1 MPPAGLFAVWL
12 LVFYTA
18 WTGIV
23 VSAGLW
29 PVVRAH
35 WPISVAMAGGSFVGG
50 SSPVAGGTV
59 GFPVLVYVFDHPAR
73 LGRNFS
79 LAIQSIGMVSASIY
93 ILTRGRKVEWRILR
107 FALLGAAVAMPLGM
121 SCIAPNVADVW
132 VKILFSVV
140 YASFGLL
147 HLVRLGDIVA
157 NRRAF
162 ADAVRGGPGHRVR
175 RRRAGRTSGLG
186 HRGGGRHPALRH
198 PGPALPHRCQGRDP
212 DGRHPDG
219 VHVAGRRGMFGD
231 WRRSGR
237 PPAGPRSSRCSRTGW
252 PRHRSSPSAVRWAA
266 WSRGSSRAGSSWV
279 SWPFSAWLQYGWT
292 CYHEHIVGWSLVAGG
307 ARRARG
313 EPGAALALRLRPA
326 IAAAQGLIGLEDAAR
341 ETRMMSMR
349 RTVTPGLA
357 RLGGGDQPAPRRDEP
372 GTCST
377 ARRAGARGAG
387 RRSASA
393 SSRSPAT

>member
-1 MPPAGLFAVWL
+1 MSSASIAGVAAAPFDRVSTARGPQRLFAVWL

-73 LGRNFS
+73 LGRTFS

-121 SCIAPNVADVW
+121 TWVAPNVADVW

-147 HLVRLGDIVA
+147 HLVRLREIVA
-157 NRRAF
+157 NEGPSRTYF
-162 ADAVRGGPGHRVR
+162 AADPAI
-175 RRRAGRTSGLG
+175 GLSSVSW
-186 HRGGGRHPALRH
+186 A
-198 PGPALPHRCQGRDP
+198 D
-212 DGRHPDG
+212 
-219 VHVAGRRGMFGD
+219 
-231 WRRSGR
+231 SS
-237 PPAGPRSSRCSRTGW
+237 PRSSEWAPTSCCTASSSCSTTPTSRSRSR
-252 PRHRSSPSAVRWAA
+252 PRSS
-266 WSRGSSRAGSSWV
+266 SW
-279 SWPFSAWLQYGWT
+279 
-292 CYHEHIVGWSLVAGG
+292 
-307 ARRARG
+307 
-313 EPGAALALRLRPA
+313 
-326 IAAAQGLIGLEDAAR
+326 
-341 ETRMMSMR
+341 
-349 RTVTPGLA
+349 
-357 RLGGGDQPAPRRDEP
+357 
-372 GTCST
+372 
-377 ARRAGARGAG
+377 
-387 RRSASA
+387 
-393 SSRSPAT
+393 RSPR